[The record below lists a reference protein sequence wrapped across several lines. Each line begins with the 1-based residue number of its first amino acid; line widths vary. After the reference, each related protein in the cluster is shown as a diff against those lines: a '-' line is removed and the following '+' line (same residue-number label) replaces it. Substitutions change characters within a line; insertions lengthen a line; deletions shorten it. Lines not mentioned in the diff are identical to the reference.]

1 MIEYLTS
8 NLWLV
13 WSIIAVACLILE
25 LSSGDFYVT
34 CFAIGAACAA
44 VSTFLGIPFWAQVL
58 VFAVGS
64 VLSIWLIRP
73 RLVGRLHRG
82 GEERQ
87 SNADALVGREGV
99 VIETIPEDATG
110 YVKVDGDEWRA
121 RSADGE
127 SIEKGA
133 RVRVTDRQSIIVKV
147 EKLKS

>member
-13 WSIIAVACLILE
+13 WSIIAAVCLILE

-34 CFAIGAACAA
+34 CFAIGAVCAA

-58 VFAVGS
+58 VFAIGS

-99 VIETIPEDATG
+99 VIETIPEDSTG

-121 RSADGE
+121 RSADDE
-127 SIEKGA
+127 PIEKGV
-133 RVRVTDRQSIIVKV
+133 RVRVTDRQSIIVTV
-147 EKLKS
+147 ERINN